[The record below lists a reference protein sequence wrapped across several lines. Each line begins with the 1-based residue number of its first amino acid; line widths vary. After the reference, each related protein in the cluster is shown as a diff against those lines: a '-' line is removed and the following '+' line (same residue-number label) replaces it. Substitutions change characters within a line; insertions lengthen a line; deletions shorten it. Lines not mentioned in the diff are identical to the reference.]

1 MRGALVGWWVPRP
14 SLALALLL
22 GLGASVL
29 GRLSECRRRAR
40 SGVIPA
46 TFRRPCFCG
55 KSKCVLLFASD
66 VAGLALF
73 GASVDPTATASGMRD
88 AGQGRSQVNG
98 LVFAEKS
105 KCVLLFASDGA
116 GLALLGASV
125 DPTAIASGMRDARQG
140 RSQVNGRACE
150 W

>member
-1 MRGALVGWWVPRP
+1 M
-14 SLALALLL
+14 
-22 GLGASVL
+22 
-29 GRLSECRRRAR
+29 
-40 SGVIPA
+40 
-46 TFRRPCFCG
+46 
-55 KSKCVLLFASD
+55 LLFVSD

-125 DPTAIASGMRDARQG
+125 DPTAIASGLRDARQG
-140 RSQVNGRACE
+140 CSQVNGRACE